1 MLISSPRLV
10 SLVIL
15 TCRVLV
21 PLFSS
26 KDIHRVDLPTY
37 LDSAMNELLRAD
49 LSHLSRPSD
58 YDTSWA
64 ARLIN
69 EDGSLAYPHLIHYLT
84 QRQNPDGSWGG
95 RIPYAHDRLL
105 STLAVVLLL
114 SRFGHRQRYHEQRS
128 AGERYIWRHA
138 ADLQEDFEPTA
149 GFELILPTLLEE
161 AHRLGLNLP
170 YAELHAYRETR
181 AEKLRILPSERLLET
196 RTTALFSLEAFAGD
210 IDVEVAASLLSD
222 NGSMVDSPSATAWL
236 LGQFPN
242 WRARFPQ
249 SAVYLEDAMS
259 RNRGGLP
266 VVAPCGIFLRAWV
279 LYYLYGYSSL
289 SSDREAKSRPHHDYL
304 YEHWRPQGVGS
315 SPFALRDSDDTSM
328 VLLVL
333 HRAGYEVDGSCLLTY
348 ERDEHFAVFDH
359 ELHTSVS
366 ANLHIL
372 EALETL
378 PDNDR
383 ARVRDKILSYVLDA
397 REQNGYCW
405 RDKWHASV
413 YFATSHALMALV
425 PHTPE
430 ELSDTA
436 SWLLATQ
443 RADGSWGEYV
453 PTAEETALT
462 LLALLHYHRACQ
474 SLPREPLRRAAHYL
488 LHNELPFKNDYPE
501 LWIAKALYVPT
512 SVVRSIILASL
523 STYQDTFGDLI
534 R

>member
-1 MLISSPRLV
+1 MFISSARLV

-15 TCRVLV
+15 TCGVLM
-21 PLFSS
+21 PLFLS
-26 KDIHRVDLPTY
+26 KSIDRMDLPTY
-37 LDSAMNELLRAD
+37 LDSAMNKVLSAD
-49 LSHLSRPSD
+49 LSHLSCASD

-69 EDGSLAYPHLIHYLT
+69 EDRSLAYPHLIRWLT
-84 QRQNPDGSWGG
+84 KRQNPDGSWGG

-114 SRFGHRQRYHEQRS
+114 GRLEHRQRYHEQRS
-128 AGERYIWRHA
+128 AGERYISRQA
-138 ADLQEDFEPTA
+138 GDLQQDIEPTA
-149 GFELILPTLLEE
+149 GFELILPALLEE
-161 AHRLGLNLP
+161 AHGLGLNLP
-170 YAELHAYRETR
+170 YAELHAYREAR
-181 AEKLRILPSERLLET
+181 AEKLSILPTQRLFET
-196 RTTALFSLEAFAGD
+196 RTTALFSLEAFAGS
-210 IDVEVAASLLSD
+210 IDVEAAASLLSD

-236 LGQFPN
+236 LGQFSN

-249 SAVYLEDAMS
+249 SAVYLEESMS
-259 RNRGGLP
+259 HTGRGLP

-279 LYYLYGYSSL
+279 LYYLYGYSGS
-289 SSDREAKSRPHHDYL
+289 SSDREAKSRPHYDYL
-304 YEHWRPQGVGS
+304 CEHWRPHGVGS

-348 ERDEHFAVFDH
+348 ERDDHFAVFDH
-359 ELHTSVS
+359 ELHTSIS

-378 PDNDR
+378 PDKDR

-397 REQNGYCW
+397 REQDGYCW

-413 YFATSHALMALV
+413 YFATSHALMALL
-425 PHTPE
+425 PHAPD
-430 ELSDTA
+430 ELSGTA

-462 LLALLHYHRACQ
+462 LLALLHYHRACRL
-474 SLPREPLRRAAHYL
+474 LPREPLRRAAQYL
-488 LHNELPFKNDYPE
+488 LLNELPFKDDYPE

-512 SVVRSIILASL
+512 CVVRSIVLASL
-523 STYQDTFGDLI
+523 SIYQDTFGDLI
-534 R
+534 S

>member
-1 MLISSPRLV
+1 M
-10 SLVIL
+10 
-15 TCRVLV
+15 
-21 PLFSS
+21 
-26 KDIHRVDLPTY
+26 DLAAY
-37 LDSAMNELLRAD
+37 LDSATNKLLRAD
-49 LSHLSRPSD
+49 LSHLSRASE

-69 EDGSLAYPHLIHYLT
+69 EDGRLAYPHLLHCLT
-84 QRQNPDGSWGG
+84 KRQNPDGSWGG

-114 SRFGHRQRYHEQRS
+114 SRFGHRQRDHEQRS

-138 ADLQEDFEPTA
+138 GDLKEDIEPTA
-149 GFELILPTLLEE
+149 GFEMILPALLEE
-161 AHRLGLNLP
+161 ARGLGLSLP
-170 YAELHAYRETR
+170 YAELHWYKRAR
-181 AEKLRILPSERLLET
+181 AEKLSTLPTQRLFET

-210 IDVEVAASLLSD
+210 VDVEAAAGLLSD

-236 LGQFPN
+236 LGQFPD

-249 SAVYLEDAMS
+249 SALYLEDSMS
-259 RNRGGLP
+259 RNGQGLP

-279 LYYLYGYSSL
+279 LYYLYGYSSP
-289 SSDREAKSRPHHDYL
+289 SSDREAKSLPHYDYL
-304 YEHWRPQGVGS
+304 CEHWRPHGVGS
-315 SPFALRDSDDTSM
+315 SPYALRDSDDTSM
-328 VLLVL
+328 VLMVL
-333 HRAGYEVDGSCLLTY
+333 RRAGYEVDGSCLLAY
-348 ERDEHFAVFDH
+348 ERDKHFAVFDH

-366 ANLHIL
+366 ANLHVL

-383 ARVRDKILSYVLDA
+383 PRVRDKILSYVRDS

-413 YFATSHALMALV
+413 YYPTSQALMALL
-425 PHTPE
+425 PHIPD
-430 ELSDTA
+430 ELDDTA

-443 RADGSWGEYV
+443 GADGSWGEYV

-474 SLPREPLRRAAHYL
+474 PLPREPLRRAARYL
-488 LHNELPFKNDYPE
+488 LFNELPFKDDYPE

-512 SVVRSIILASL
+512 CAVRSIIVASL
-523 STYQDTFGDLI
+523 SMYQNTFGDLV

>member
-1 MLISSPRLV
+1 VNLV
-10 SLVIL
+10 VL
-15 TCRVLV
+15 TGDASV
-21 PLFSS
+21 PLLSS
-26 KDIHRVDLPTY
+26 KDVHCVDLSTY
-37 LDSAMNELLRAD
+37 LDSAMNNLLRAD

-64 ARLIN
+64 ARLIS
-69 EDGSLAYPHLIHYLT
+69 EDGSLEYPHLIHYLT
-84 QRQNPDGSWGG
+84 KRQNPDGSWGG

-114 SRFGHRQRYHEQRS
+114 SRFGPRQRYHEQCS
-128 AGERYIWRHA
+128 AGERYIWGHA
-138 ADLQEDFEPTA
+138 GDLQEVLEPTA
-149 GFELILPTLLEE
+149 GFELILPALLEE
-161 AHRLGLNLP
+161 AYELGLNLP
-170 YAELHAYRETR
+170 YDALHCYGEART
-181 AEKLRILPSERLLET
+181 EKLSILPTRRLFGT
-196 RTTALFSLEAFAGD
+196 RTTALFSLEAFTGN
-210 IDVEVAASLLSD
+210 IDVEGAASLLSN

-242 WRARFPQ
+242 WRTRFPQ
-249 SAVYLEDAMS
+249 SAVYLEDSMS
-259 RNRGGLP
+259 RNGGGLP

-279 LYYLYGYSSL
+279 LYYLHGYGSPP
-289 SSDREAKSRPHHDYL
+289 SDHEARSRPHYDYL
-304 YEHWRPQGVGS
+304 CEHWLPHGVGS

-328 VLLVL
+328 VALVL

-366 ANLHIL
+366 ANLHVL

-378 PDNDR
+378 PSRDR
-383 ARVRDKILSYVLDA
+383 ARVRDKILSYVLDV
-397 REQNGYCW
+397 RMENGYCW

-413 YFATSHALMALV
+413 YFATSHALMALLPHV
-425 PHTPE
+425 PDR
-430 ELSDTA
+430 LGDTA
-436 SWLLATQ
+436 SWLLASQ
-443 RADGSWGEYV
+443 RADGSWGEQV

-462 LLALLHYHRACQ
+462 LLALLHYHRAYP
-474 SLPREPLRRAAHYL
+474 SLPTEPLRRAARYL
-488 LHNELPFKNDYPE
+488 LLNDLPFKDNYPE

-512 SVVRSIILASL
+512 DVVRSIIIASL

>member
-1 MLISSPRLV
+1 MLMSSARLV

-15 TCRVLV
+15 TCDVLV
-21 PLFSS
+21 PLFSNQ
-26 KDIHRVDLPTY
+26 DIHRVDLTTY
-37 LDSAMNELLRAD
+37 LDSAMNKVLSAD
-49 LSHLSRPSD
+49 LSHLSRASD

-69 EDGSLAYPHLIHYLT
+69 EDRSLAYPHLIHWLT
-84 QRQNPDGSWGG
+84 KRQNPDGSWGS

-114 SRFGHRQRYHEQRS
+114 GRLGHRQRYHEQRS
-128 AGERYIWRHA
+128 AAERYISRQA
-138 ADLQEDFEPTA
+138 GDLQQDIEPTA
-149 GFELILPTLLEE
+149 GFELILPALLEE
-161 AHRLGLNLP
+161 AHGLGLNLP
-170 YAELHAYRETR
+170 YAELHGYREAR
-181 AEKLRILPSERLLET
+181 AEKLSILPTQRLFET
-196 RTTALFSLEAFAGD
+196 RTTALFSLEAFGGS

-236 LGQFPN
+236 LGQFSN

-249 SAVYLEDAMS
+249 SAVYLKESMS
-259 RNRGGLP
+259 RTGRGLP

-279 LYYLYGYSSL
+279 LYYLYGYSGP
-289 SSDREAKSRPHHDYL
+289 SSEREAKSRPHYDYL
-304 YEHWRPQGVGS
+304 RKHWRPHGVGS

-348 ERDEHFAVFDH
+348 ERDDHFAVFDH
-359 ELHTSVS
+359 ELHTSIS

-378 PDNDR
+378 PDKDR

-413 YFATSHALMALV
+413 YFATSHALMALL
-425 PHTPE
+425 PHAPD
-430 ELSDTA
+430 ELSGTA

-462 LLALLHYHRACQ
+462 LLALLHYHRACR
-474 SLPREPLRRAAHYL
+474 SLPSEPLRRAAQYL
-488 LHNELPFKNDYPE
+488 LLNELPFKDDYPE

-512 SVVRSIILASL
+512 CVVRSIILASL
-523 STYQDTFGDLI
+523 SIYQDTFGDLI
-534 R
+534 S

>member
-1 MLISSPRLV
+1 M
-10 SLVIL
+10 
-15 TCRVLV
+15 T
-21 PLFSS
+21 LFSS
-26 KDIHRVDLPTY
+26 KAIHRVDLATY
-37 LDSAMNELLRAD
+37 LEADTNKVLRAD
-49 LSHLSRPSD
+49 LSHLSRASD

-64 ARLIN
+64 ARLNN
-69 EDGSLAYPHLIHYLT
+69 EDGRLAYPHLIQFLT
-84 QRQNPDGSWGG
+84 KRQNPDGSWGG
-95 RIPYAHDRLL
+95 RMPYAHDRLL

-128 AGERYIWRHA
+128 AGEGYIWQHA
-138 ADLQEDFEPTA
+138 GDLQNDVEPTA
-149 GFELILPTLLEE
+149 GFELILPALLEE
-161 AHRLGLNLP
+161 ANGLGLNLP
-170 YAELHAYRETR
+170 YGELHGYREAR
-181 AEKLRILPSERLLET
+181 AEKLGILPTQRLLET
-196 RTTALFSLEAFAGD
+196 RTTALFSLEAFAD
-210 IDVEVAASLLSD
+210 NIDVEVAASLLSD

-249 SAVYLEDAMS
+249 SAVYLEDSMS
-259 RNRGGLP
+259 RNGRGLP

-279 LYYLYGYSSL
+279 LYYLYGYSGP
-289 SSDREAKSRPHHDYL
+289 SSYHEAKSRAHYDYL
-304 YEHWRPQGVGS
+304 REHWRPHGVGS

-348 ERDEHFAVFDH
+348 ERDGHFAVFEH
-359 ELHTSVS
+359 ERHTSVS

-378 PDNDR
+378 PDKDR

-413 YFATSHALMALV
+413 YFATSHALMALL
-425 PHTPE
+425 PHTPD
-430 ELSDTA
+430 ELGDTT

-443 RADGSWGEYV
+443 RADGSWGEYG
-453 PTAEETALT
+453 PTAEETAIT

-474 SLPREPLRRAAHYL
+474 ALPREPLRRAARYL
-488 LHNELPFKNDYPE
+488 MLNELPFKDDSPE
-501 LWIAKALYVPT
+501 LWIAKALYAPT
-512 SVVRSIILASL
+512 FVVRSIIIASL
-523 STYQDTFGDLI
+523 SIYQDTFGDPI
-534 R
+534 K